1 MTCLERCHG
10 WLRIIFGVLLGF
22 IVLFTAFISRIAFH
36 IIMINLNPPTI
47 FTTMN
52 KLGGDIVNNT
62 LVFEPAQVHF
72 SWMWACFLVL
82 AAPSVHSLVYHMG
95 QLCRKKNLDI
105 DNTDEENMNFLIQSA
120 DNSQLNICSEICK
133 GCSKESITLKNI

>member
-1 MTCLERCHG
+1 
-10 WLRIIFGVLLGF
+10 
-22 IVLFTAFISRIAFH
+22 
-36 IIMINLNPPTI
+36 
-47 FTTMN
+47 MN

-120 DNSQLNICSEICK
+120 DNSQLKICSEIRK
-133 GCSKESITLKNI
+133 GCSKESITLKKYIIHQISLWIELKLI

>member
-1 MTCLERCHG
+1 
-10 WLRIIFGVLLGF
+10 
-22 IVLFTAFISRIAFH
+22 
-36 IIMINLNPPTI
+36 
-47 FTTMN
+47 MN
-52 KLGGDIVNNT
+52 KLGGDIVNKT

-105 DNTDEENMNFLIQSA
+105 DNTDEENMHFLIQSA
-120 DNSQLNICSEICK
+120 DNSTQFNSIQPNFCSEICE
-133 GCSKESITLKNI
+133 GYSKESITIKNI

>member
-1 MTCLERCHG
+1 
-10 WLRIIFGVLLGF
+10 
-22 IVLFTAFISRIAFH
+22 
-36 IIMINLNPPTI
+36 
-47 FTTMN
+47 MN

-82 AAPSVHSLVYHMG
+82 AAPSVHSLMYHMG

-133 GCSKESITLKNI
+133 GCSKESITIKNI